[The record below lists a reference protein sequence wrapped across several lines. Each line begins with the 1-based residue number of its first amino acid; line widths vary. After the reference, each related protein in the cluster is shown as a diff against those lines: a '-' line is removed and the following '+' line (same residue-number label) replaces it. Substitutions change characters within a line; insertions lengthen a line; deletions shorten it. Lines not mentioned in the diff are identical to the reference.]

1 MEPGP
6 DTMRAPRPTPE
17 PDCVSYPVESPLEA
31 TYDAATGELTLES
44 SVLRGPGDGRPLRLR
59 LVFTPE
65 AAHGFVHL
73 LRHVE
78 DELDIVVSGRSHGPR
93 LPN

>member
-1 MEPGP
+1 M
-6 DTMRAPRPTPE
+6 AARPLTQ

-44 SVLRGPGDGRPLRLR
+44 SVLCGPSDGQPLRLR

-73 LRHVE
+73 LRQVE
-78 DELDIVVSGRSHGPR
+78 EELDVVVASQGSVRR